1 MTTSV
6 LYTGPS
12 GLHMGCSDQKRWLVG
27 HQGLVLATIS
37 ATENEEQRSVEE
49 MAENPNNQDLVT
61 GFPIVGKGRKLVEE
75 AIRVTLRLLA
85 SKVDYH

>member
-1 MTTSV
+1 
-6 LYTGPS
+6 
-12 GLHMGCSDQKRWLVG
+12 
-27 HQGLVLATIS
+27 
-37 ATENEEQRSVEE
+37 

-75 AIRVTLRLLA
+75 VIRVTLRLLA